1 MKNYVSKVMT
11 DINNDNYQI
20 YSESESDSESEI
32 ELDNKKLSFKDFK
45 NMNN

>member
-1 MKNYVSKVMT
+1 MT

-20 YSESESDSESEI
+20 YSDYESDT
-32 ELDNKKLSFKDFK
+32 ELDNKKISFKDFK